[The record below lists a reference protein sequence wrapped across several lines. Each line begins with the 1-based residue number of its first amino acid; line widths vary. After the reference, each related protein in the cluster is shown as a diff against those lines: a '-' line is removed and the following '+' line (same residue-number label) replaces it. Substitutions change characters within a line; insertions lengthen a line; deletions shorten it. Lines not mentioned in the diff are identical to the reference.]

1 VTGKKMSKYKKDPS
15 MLSYKRIAERL
26 GISPNTIFVMRIQQP
41 ERFKYILELDPYF
54 EIGYRK
60 YQSLQEET
68 LIKLQTIYYELEDN
82 RQVYAFSKFLTKK
95 GIYKSERSWY
105 NSIKNIWIPDL
116 QSMKHPSLLMK
127 IETINVYPEFRK
139 LNQDKD

>member
-1 VTGKKMSKYKKDPS
+1 

-26 GISPNTIFVMRIQQP
+26 GISPNTIFVMRKQQQ
-41 ERFKYILELDPYF
+41 ERFKYILKLDPYF

-60 YQSLQEET
+60 YKSLQEET

-82 RQVYAFSKFLTKK
+82 RQIYAFSKFLAKK
-95 GIYKSERSWY
+95 GIYKSERSWN
-105 NSIKNIWIPDL
+105 NSIQNIWISDS